1 MQQDQF
7 TIDHLRDL
15 GFIGFVPLASLPKR
29 CPSLTAEPGVYVVVR
44 DPASTHGYLDRSVG
58 GRFKGQDGTVD
69 VPTLT
74 DAWVPGPD
82 CLYIGQTTTRVRSRV
97 ECLVAYGRGEPVG
110 HRGGRYLWQLRQHGE
125 LLVAWQVN
133 DDPIRLERE
142 LLDAFETGYG
152 RLPFASLVRG
162 RRQLVAA

>member
-15 GFIGFVPLASLPKR
+15 GFIGFVPLAALPKGCRSLP
-29 CPSLTAEPGVYVVVR
+29 AEPGVYVVVC

-69 VPTLT
+69 VQTLI

-82 CLYIGQTTTRVRSRV
+82 CVYIGQTTTRLRSRV
-97 ECLVAYGRGEPVG
+97 DSLVAYGRGEPVG
-110 HRGGRYLWQLRQHGE
+110 HRGGRYLWQLQQHGE
-125 LLVAWQVN
+125 LRVAWRVT
-133 DDPIRLERE
+133 DDPIRAERE
-142 LLDAFETGYG
+142 LLDAFEARYR
-152 RLPFASLVRG
+152 RLPFANLVRG
-162 RRQLVAA
+162 HRELVAA